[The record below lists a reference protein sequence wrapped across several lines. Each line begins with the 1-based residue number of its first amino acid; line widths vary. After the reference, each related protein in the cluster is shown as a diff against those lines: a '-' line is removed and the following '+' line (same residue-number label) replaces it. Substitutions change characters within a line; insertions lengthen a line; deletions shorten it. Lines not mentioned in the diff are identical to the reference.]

1 VKQWGFKMKFF
12 YGRQSTNQQQFSEE
26 LQLNEVEMKFGNM
39 DKIFFDKGI
48 SGGAPIEKRPAL
60 LECLEEIKKGD
71 TIYIYSFS
79 RIARDTFLHLFIE
92 KQCAVK
98 GVTIISASEEGAN
111 GSSPEK
117 ILMRTLM
124 GAFAEYE
131 RQVIKSRI
139 RAAKATMRKNGQF
152 QGGKRQFGFQI
163 VDGKMLEDEAEQMA
177 IDQMIAWKKEGSTI
191 KDVSNRLNALL
202 IPSATGGKWH
212 YETTRRVLNRVA

>member
-1 VKQWGFKMKFF
+1 MKFF

-26 LQLNEVEMKFGNM
+26 LQLNEVVNKFGEM

-152 QGGKRQFGFQI
+152 QGGKRQFGFQ
-163 VDGKMLEDEAEQMA
+163 VVEGMMVEDKGESVV
-177 IDQMIAWKKEGSTI
+177 IDQMRTMKEQGNTI
-191 KDVSNRLNALL
+191 KSITQHLNDNN
-202 IPSATGGKWH
+202 IPSATGQSWNRIIVGRILK
-212 YETTRRVLNRVA
+212 RVA